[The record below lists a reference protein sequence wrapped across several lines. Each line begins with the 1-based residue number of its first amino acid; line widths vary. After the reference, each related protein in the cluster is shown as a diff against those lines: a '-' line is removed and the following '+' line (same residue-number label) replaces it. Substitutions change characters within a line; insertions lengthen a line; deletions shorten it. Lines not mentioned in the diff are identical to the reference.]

1 MNGDSDLVCCLLCT
15 ANYRG
20 EGEAE
25 LCCACAPP
33 RPDLNWWYLVSTA
46 HISSDKDKIFHWTL
60 AESDPG
66 WSLDFSLLVLIIFT
80 NTAINLASKTN
91 DEIFHLETCIFV
103 LLHISIIYFDCR
115 LLLELDNC
123 RYWAVQK
130 VRHGV
135 TVRDC
140 KGISWRGATE
150 LISSHF
156 QWMSVDGTF

>member
-1 MNGDSDLVCCLLCT
+1 MTVLRCVTQESGPYETHKILPRRRSGEWSGLLSAVYCQLQ
-15 ANYRG
+15 
-20 EGEAE
+20 GEAG
-25 LCCACAPP
+25 LCCADCAPP

-103 LLHISIIYFDCR
+103 LLHISIIYFYCR

-135 TVRDC
+135 TVVSC
-140 KGISWRGATE
+140 
-150 LISSHF
+150 
-156 QWMSVDGTF
+156 